1 MKFFL
6 SHSSSDK
13 HIVEKIYAQLGAA
26 ICHYDVATF
35 DNTSFLPDQIYEALN
50 ESTHFI
56 LFASKKA
63 LASNWVKGE
72 LKRAFG
78 LWMKSQIRQAMV
90 FLIDDGERSEVPDWL
105 QDYVIIEHPST
116 QHIACRIL
124 SVFDEWEKLNG
135 NEPPFYRYSEALE
148 LEKKVTTTPNSSA
161 TTIMICGTDGYGRK
175 QLINELY
182 KRRFSGVARRKLYI
196 SLDEHDSDVNFYRHL
211 IGTLS
216 LLSPIELSEKTKEFI
231 EFSKDDRDETISST
245 IIAATD
251 AGQLLFLDVG
261 VSGLDDN
268 GKISGW
274 LEGVIAAL
282 PNSSYPRLILISA
295 RKPVFIPSQLTNKM
309 HLQKLDPLPHEESK
323 LLFSWWLQTLKVQD
337 SAELAENFIEYVEGR
352 PKSIEIAAR
361 TLATVEPSQF
371 LRQKINIAKD
381 LQTQASI
388 LLKDFTDNHVANIAL
403 ALVAYSGHISEVDLT
418 EALQTIPAET
428 EESITKALTLL
439 ISYGFLLQ
447 DSISIR
453 LPGYLNRV
461 ARDILNSPAY
471 AEIVKPAIE
480 HLINANSNINLNEKT
495 SVSTIEDFCIA
506 KLRSGQH
513 SIVGIE
519 SLILPSQCFRLAKKY
534 YDDQDYEKSFQLCE
548 TAYRNRLALTDDS
561 ALEVLRFKGLSAA
574 RINKQIE
581 LTEVLSSF
589 SAHQN
594 SVKARRLHAFIKGFN
609 LRLSGRFDEAL
620 KELTIAHN
628 SKGEGDI
635 HILRELSFLHFS
647 SGDIDT
653 AEKFIRTAHSSVDN
667 NVYIIQMLIRVL
679 LARGKSHAIFDESY
693 IWSLIKKLET
703 SQRRSRSWVSSLVKA
718 EFYFTT
724 DDVAAAEAVID
735 GIPES
740 SAIKILKSKIQIK
753 EGRFNLAR
761 EQLAKLK
768 TTIISSQEG
777 QRQTS
782 LPEVCD
788 CLIKA
793 STSISLTEGLQEF
806 DRNIRF
812 LPERTASYWKNFFI
826 EELAYSQVNTSPA
839 QRRLLGL
846 S

>member
-35 DNTSFLPDQIYEALN
+35 DNTSFLPEQIYEALN

-72 LKRAFG
+72 LKTAFG

-90 FLIDDGERSEVPDWL
+90 FLIDDGERSEVPGWL

-124 SVFDEWEKLNG
+124 SAFDEWEKLNG
-135 NEPPFYRYSEALE
+135 KEPPFYRYSEALD
-148 LEKKVTTTPNSSA
+148 LEKKVTVTPNNTA

-182 KRRFSGVARRKLYI
+182 RRRFSGVARRKLHI

-216 LLSPIELSEKTKEFI
+216 LLSPIELSKRTADFI
-231 EFSKDDRDETISST
+231 ALNKSERDELISST
-245 IIAATD
+245 IIEATD

-261 VSGLDDN
+261 VSGLDDS
-268 GKISGW
+268 GKISSW
-274 LEGVIAAL
+274 LEGVISAL
-282 PNSSYPRLILISA
+282 PSCSYPRLILISA
-295 RKPVFIPSQLTNKM
+295 RKPVFIPPQLTSKM

-323 LLFSWWLQTLKVQD
+323 LLFSWWLNSLNVQD
-337 SAELAENFIEYVEGR
+337 SSDVSDNFIEYVEGR
-352 PKSIEIAAR
+352 PKSIEMAAR
-361 TLATVEPSQF
+361 TLATVEPSQL
-371 LRQKINIAKD
+371 LRQKINIAQD
-381 LQTQASI
+381 LQTQASV
-388 LLKDFTDNHVANIAL
+388 LLKDFADNHIANIAM

-418 EALQTIPAET
+418 EALKRIPAET
-428 EESITKALTLL
+428 EAGITRALTLL
-439 ISYGFLLQ
+439 ISYGFLIQ

-471 AEIVKPAIE
+471 AEVVKLAIE
-480 HLINANSNINLNEKT
+480 YLISANSDIDLNEKT

-513 SIVGIE
+513 SIIGIE

-548 TAYRNRLALTDDS
+548 IAYRNRLALTDDS

-574 RINKQIE
+574 RINKQAE
-581 LTEVLSSF
+581 LADVLSSF
-589 SAHQN
+589 SHHQN

-609 LRLSGRFDEAL
+609 LRLSGRFDDAL
-620 KELTIAHN
+620 KELTISYN

-653 AEKFIRTAHSSVDN
+653 AEKFIRTAHSSTDN
-667 NVYIIQMLIRVL
+667 NMYIIQMLIRVL
-679 LARGKSHAIFDESY
+679 LARGKTHAIFDEDY
-693 IWSLIKKLET
+693 IFKLIKELES
-703 SQRRSRSWVSSLVKA
+703 SQRRSRSWVSSMVKA
-718 EFYFTT
+718 EFYFTI
-724 DDVAAAEAVID
+724 DDIAAAEAIID

-740 SAIKILKSKIQIK
+740 SAVKILKSKIQIK
-753 EGRFNLAR
+753 EGKYNPAR
-761 EQLAKLK
+761 EQLARLK
-768 TTIISSQEG
+768 ATIMSSHEG

-788 CLIKA
+788 CLVKA
-793 STSISLTEGLQEF
+793 STSISLADGLQEL

-812 LPERTASYWKNFFI
+812 LPEKTAQYWRDFFI
-826 EELAYSQVNTSPA
+826 QELAYSQVSATSA